1 MKIAIAGYGVVGRG
15 THELLMMNREK
26 IAARAGEEIE
36 VKYVLDSKP
45 LEGTPA
51 ESLRASGIEEILAD
65 PEVQLLVEA
74 IGGVGPAYEYVKAA
88 LESGR
93 SVVTPNKQLVAE
105 KGAEL
110 LAIAKEKNVGFLFE
124 ASVAGGTPVLH
135 PISQC
140 LWANDLDLAA
150 GILNGTTNY
159 ILTKMVQEGAGF
171 EETLR
176 DAQRLGYA
184 EADPTAD
191 IEGIDACRKA
201 CILSD
206 LLFGK
211 HTDPNKVFAQGI
223 TRITAA
229 DVEAAGLVGCNI
241 KLIGQARRMDDGKI
255 LCMVTPALLKK
266 EHCMA
271 EVNDV
276 FNAVMVHG
284 NGVGDVMFYGRGA
297 GDLPTASAVLSDV
310 IEIVR
315 GGGRN
320 AGIISWA
327 DEGNAHL
334 ANRRDYAISALVR
347 IQGLD
352 FAAVERKFPGCERI
366 WERDGETAALVHS
379 IKEGELEDAL
389 QALNA
394 APYIRVFDC

>member
-15 THELLMMNREK
+15 THELLLMNRDK

-36 VKYVLDSKP
+36 VKYVLDPKP

-51 ESLRASGIEEILAD
+51 EQLKASGIEEILAD
-65 PEVQLLVEA
+65 PEVKLLVEA

-110 LAIAKEKNVGFLFE
+110 LAIAREKNVGFLFE

-176 DAQRLGYA
+176 EAQRLGYA

-201 CILSD
+201 CILAD
-206 LLFGK
+206 LLFGI
-211 HTDPNKVFAQGI
+211 P
-223 TRITAA
+223 TRTRS
-229 DVEAAGLVGCNI
+229 LP
-241 KLIGQARRMDDGKI
+241 R
-255 LCMVTPALLKK
+255 ALP
-266 EHCMA
+266 ESQPPMWRQP
-271 EVNDV
+271 VW
-276 FNAVMVHG
+276 
-284 NGVGDVMFYGRGA
+284 
-297 GDLPTASAVLSDV
+297 
-310 IEIVR
+310 
-315 GGGRN
+315 
-320 AGIISWA
+320 WA
-327 DEGNAHL
+327 
-334 ANRRDYAISALVR
+334 AISSSSVR
-347 IQGLD
+347 
-352 FAAVERKFPGCERI
+352 PGA
-366 WERDGETAALVHS
+366 WQTARSCAW
-379 IKEGELEDAL
+379 
-389 QALNA
+389 
-394 APYIRVFDC
+394 

>member
-15 THELLMMNREK
+15 THELLLMNRDK
-26 IAARAGEEIE
+26 IAARAGDEIE
-36 VKYVLDSKP
+36 VKYVLDPKP

-51 ESLRASGIEEILAD
+51 ERLRASGIEEILAD
-65 PEVQLLVEA
+65 PEVKLLVEA

-110 LAIAKEKNVGFLFE
+110 LAIAREKNVGFLFE

-159 ILTKMVQEGAGF
+159 ILTKMGQEDAGF

-176 DAQRLGYA
+176 EAQRLGYA

-201 CILSD
+201 CILAD

-211 HTDPNKVFAQGI
+211 HTDPNKVFTQGI

-241 KLIGQARRMDDGKI
+241 KLIGQARRMADGKI
-255 LCMVTPALLKK
+255 LCMVTPALLRK

-315 GGGRN
+315 GGCRN
-320 AGIISWA
+320 AGIIGWT
-327 DEGNAHL
+327 DEGDAHL
-334 ANRRDYAISALVR
+334 ADRRDYDIHALV
-347 IQGLD
+347 
-352 FAAVERKFPGCERI
+352 
-366 WERDGETAALVHS
+366 
-379 IKEGELEDAL
+379 
-389 QALNA
+389 
-394 APYIRVFDC
+394 APR